1 MLIERFAKLI
11 DAKASVKV
19 RICDE
24 EYLHGRFAV
33 DIIDFDSKI
42 KQNIENM
49 YLYYY
54 ADLNTTSINNIL
66 SQDSLIYTDI
76 FSSSNFS
83 RASLSQDFSPSF
95 YGVSY
100 AIDSSSAVSINSLY
114 GKTILYPITK
124 KR

>member
-1 MLIERFAKLI
+1 M
-11 DAKASVKV
+11 KV

-76 FSSSNFS
+76 FSHSNFS
-83 RASLSQDFSPSF
+83 RASLSQDFSSSF

-114 GKTILYPITK
+114 SKTILYPITK

>member
-66 SQDSLIYTDI
+66 SQDSLI
-76 FSSSNFS
+76 
-83 RASLSQDFSPSF
+83 
-95 YGVSY
+95 
-100 AIDSSSAVSINSLY
+100 
-114 GKTILYPITK
+114 
-124 KR
+124 